1 MEGGKVIM
9 GEYSYGSPIVR
20 GDLSNVHIGKFCSIA
35 QNVIMDC
42 GWHHETEFATTFPLN
57 VFFPEL
63 SHIKGHPKSK
73 GDIII
78 GNDVWIGEGC
88 TIMGGITIGNGA
100 VIGAGSIVTKN
111 VDPYQIVG
119 GSPAR
124 EIRHRFDFWTRLK
137 FDKIK
142 WWDWSDEKIIENG
155 ELLMD
160 KDISKFINKH
170 YEEAKV

>member
-9 GEYSYGSPIVR
+9 GDYSYGNPIVR
-20 GDLSNVHIGKFCSIA
+20 GDLSNVYVGKFCSIA

-73 GDIII
+73 GDILI

-88 TIMGGITIGNGA
+88 IIMGGIFIGDGA
-100 VIGAGSIVTKN
+100 VIGAGSVVTKN
-111 VDPYQIVG
+111 VEEYSIVG
-119 GSPAR
+119 GTPAR
-124 EIRHRFDFWTRLK
+124 HIKYRFSSYMIKRLGELR
-137 FDKIK
+137 
-142 WWDWSDEKIIENG
+142 WWDWPKEQIIANG
-155 ELLMD
+155 ELLM
-160 KDISKFINKH
+160 NKNLRKLVDE
-170 YEEAKV
+170 YEKTKL